1 MEALDGIQQN
11 AALVTAAGARAVIHS
26 DDAGGLQ
33 RLNQEAAKAMWAGRR
48 AGIPIS
54 RDQALRWITANPA
67 WVLGLDDRLGTLEE
81 GRNADVVVWN
91 GDPFSVYARAE
102 QVYIDGALMYDR
114 ADPRT
119 WWRTDFELGNVP
131 APGRDR

>member
-1 MEALDGIQQN
+1 
-11 AALVTAAGARAVIHS
+11 
-26 DDAGGLQ
+26 
-33 RLNQEAAKAMWAGRR
+33 MWAGRR
-48 AGIPIS
+48 AGIAVT

-67 WVLGLDDRLGTLEE
+67 WALGIEDRVGTLEV

-102 QVYIDGALMYDR
+102 QVYLDGALLYDR
-114 ADPRT
+114 NDPRT

-131 APGRDR
+131 LPGRDR